1 MREGAGRHHPQMFS
15 PFLDRFERFVT
26 RTLLLLIAGVV
37 VLATVEL
44 AWLLGKDVL
53 TPPLF
58 LLQIEELQELFGQ
71 FLLVLIGIELMYTMK
86 LYIEDRAI
94 HLEAVLAVALI
105 AVARKIIV
113 VEPKELP
120 PGALFGVAAMV
131 VGLAFGHYLV
141 QRGRHEK
148 ARHDEPG
155 GGR

>member
-1 MREGAGRHHPQMFS
+1 MLW
-15 PFLDRFERFVT
+15 LDRFERFLT
-26 RTLLLLIAGVV
+26 RALLVLIALVV
-37 VLATVEL
+37 LLATVEL

-58 LLQIEELQELFGQ
+58 LLEIDELQDLFGQ

-113 VEPKELP
+113 VEPKQLS
-120 PGALFGVAAMV
+120 PGALLAVAAMV
-131 VGLAFGHYLV
+131 VGLAVGHYLV
-141 QRGRHEK
+141 QRGRREK
-148 ARHDEPG
+148 SRGDEAG
-155 GGR
+155 GSR

>member
-1 MREGAGRHHPQMFS
+1 MREGTERHHPQMSS

-37 VLATVEL
+37 LLAIVEL
-44 AWLLGKDVL
+44 VWLLGKDVL
-53 TPPLF
+53 TPPMF
-58 LLQIEELQELFGQ
+58 LLEIEELQELFGQ

-113 VEPKELP
+113 VEPKELA
-120 PGALFGVAAMV
+120 PGALLGIAAMV

-141 QRGRHEK
+141 QRSRGEK
-148 ARHDEPG
+148 ARHDEPD

>member
-1 MREGAGRHHPQMFS
+1 MPW
-15 PFLDRFERFVT
+15 LDRFERFIT
-26 RTLLLLIAGVV
+26 SALLALIALV
-37 VLATVEL
+37 VLLATIEL

-58 LLQIEELQELFGQ
+58 LLGIEELQELFGQ

-113 VEPKELP
+113 LEPKELSA
-120 PGALFGVAAMV
+120 GALLAVAAMV
-131 VGLAFGHYLV
+131 VGLAAGHYLV
-141 QRGRHEK
+141 QRGR
-148 ARHDEPG
+148 RQ
-155 GGR
+155 